1 MDQRSD
7 IGRLAAKLHRPAAT
21 FPGWRLK
28 RGRASVDPPSVESQ
42 PGSPAPPPF
51 GPQSVHGKLLRLVLT
66 TLLLVTSSTL
76 VIVAGYS
83 MRLSRR
89 TLAELEAQIRSS
101 IEAQG
106 HSLVT
111 DQAVALR
118 SLVTDNAFGDVA
130 ALVKATRDRES
141 DVVYGLFVAADGRP
155 WAWVSP
161 EAPKEVG
168 APPGSGWRTLGVE
181 TSWTAQRQT
190 RFRTISYRDEPVF
203 EFSAPVVA
211 DDGVL
216 GTILYGLSSARL
228 RGALQRARADARYA
242 ALRTV
247 ALLGLLGVGGLALG
261 FLLARRAATR
271 ITAPIAVLTV
281 SARRIAMGERNVRV
295 DVRSGDEVET
305 LADAFNAMVR
315 DLADAY
321 HELERLNQ
329 GLEQRVRERTAELRQ
344 VNSDLESFTYS
355 VSHDLR
361 APLRAID
368 AFAQIIEEDHGE
380 GLPTDAREL
389 FTRMRGSTRH
399 MATLIDN
406 LLNLSRIGRAAIGIA
421 RVDLR
426 ALATSIVEDLQAEQ
440 QQRTGPPVQAKV
452 ADLPPCQGDVNFL
465 RQVLVNLI
473 SNAFKFTQKSD
484 PAIVE
489 VGHTQT
495 DHGPAYFVRDNGAG
509 FDMQYADKLFGV
521 FQRLHR
527 QTDFPGT
534 GVGLS
539 IVKRIV
545 QKHGGT
551 VWAESAPGKGA
562 VFYFTLAETP
572 AGSAAPAPAPAPT
585 PAPAAA

>member
-1 MDQRSD
+1 LTSPTDQRLD
-7 IGRLAAKLHRPAAT
+7 IGRSLVKLHPSPRFSRGNPLK
-21 FPGWRLK
+21 PGR
-28 RGRASVDPPSVESQ
+28 RSVDRPSVESQ
-42 PGSPAPPPF
+42 ASPPPSL
-51 GPQSVHGKLLRLVLT
+51 GPRSVYGKLLRLVLT
-66 TLLLVTSSTL
+66 TLLLVTSTTL

-101 IEAQG
+101 IDAQG
-106 HSLVT
+106 HSLVI

-130 ALVKATRDRES
+130 ALVKATRDREA
-141 DVVYGLFVAADGRP
+141 DVVYGLFLAVDGRP
-155 WAWVSP
+155 WAWVSRD
-161 EAPKEVG
+161 APSDRG
-168 APPGSGWRTLGVE
+168 SPPDDGWRRLGVD
-181 TSWTAQRQT
+181 TRWSSQPQT

-203 EFSAPVVA
+203 EFSAPVIGEE
-211 DDGVL
+211 GVL

-228 RGALQRARADARYA
+228 RGAVQRARADARYA
-242 ALRTV
+242 VLRTV
-247 ALLGLLGVGGLALG
+247 ALLGLLGVGGLAFG
-261 FLLARRAATR
+261 FLLARRAAVR
-271 ITAPIAVLTV
+271 ITAPIAVLTLA
-281 SARRIAMGERNVRV
+281 ARRIALGERNVAV

-315 DLADAY
+315 DLANAY
-321 HELERLNQ
+321 SELERLNQ

-344 VNSDLESFTYS
+344 ANSDLESFTYS

-380 GLPTDAREL
+380 SLVADAREL
-389 FTRMRGSTRH
+389 FTRMRTSTRH

-406 LLNLSRIGRAAIGIA
+406 LLNLSRIGRAAIGIG

-426 ALATSIVEDLQAEQ
+426 ALASSIVEELKAEQ
-440 QQRTGPPVQAKV
+440 LERSGPPVQVKV

-465 RQVLVNLI
+465 RQVLTNLL
-473 SNAFKFTQKSD
+473 SNSFKFTQKCD
-484 PAIVE
+484 PAVIE

-495 DHGPAYFVRDNGAG
+495 EQGPAYFVRDNGAG

-562 VFYFTLAETP
+562 TFYFTLADS
-572 AGSAAPAPAPAPT
+572 AGPT
-585 PAPAAA
+585 SAPAAA